1 MPRGGPRR
9 RLRDQDG
16 YHTLPR
22 RPVMVRAW
30 KDVDGQIIATEE
42 LDATETPNAV
52 VMGRTVFLKREKR
65 MRELE
70 EENRRLKG
78 EAA

>member
-1 MPRGGPRR
+1 
-9 RLRDQDG
+9 
-16 YHTLPR
+16 
-22 RPVMVRAW
+22 MVRAW